1 MNTKP
6 PAQKQKQY
14 HAIMRNARISPRK
27 SILCC
32 QLIRGKRVEDAVNI
46 LAFDLR
52 RGSAMMKKVLD
63 SAVANA
69 TSVGGLDP
77 MDLIV
82 SEARVDKGLAMKR
95 WRPASRGRS
104 AARVKRN
111 SHITI
116 SVAKKEA

>member
-1 MNTKP
+1 MST
-6 PAQKQKQY
+6 QQQY
-14 HAIMRNARISPRK
+14 RAIMRNARISPRK
-27 SILCC
+27 AILSC

-46 LAFDLR
+46 LAFELK
-52 RGSAMMKKVLD
+52 RGSSMMKKVLD

-69 TSVGGLDP
+69 ASVGGLDP

-82 SEARVDKGLAMKR
+82 TEARVDKGLVLKR
-95 WRPASRGRS
+95 WRPACRGRS

-111 SHITI
+111 SHILI

>member
-1 MNTKP
+1 MSSS
-6 PAQKQKQY
+6 QIY
-14 HAIMRNARISPRK
+14 RAIGRNARISPRK
-27 SILCC
+27 AILSC
-32 QLIRGKRVEDAVNI
+32 QLIRGKRVEEAVNI

-69 TSVGGLDP
+69 ASVGGLDP
-77 MDLIV
+77 MDLV
-82 SEARVDKGLAMKR
+82 VLEVRVDKGLVMKR

-104 AARVKRN
+104 AARAKRN

-116 SVAKKEA
+116 AVGKKEA

>member
-1 MNTKP
+1 MST
-6 PAQKQKQY
+6 QQQY
-14 HAIMRNARISPRK
+14 RAIMRNARISPRK
-27 SILCC
+27 AILSC

-46 LAFDLR
+46 LAFELK
-52 RGSAMMKKVLD
+52 RGSSMMKKVLD

-69 TSVGGLDP
+69 ASVGGLDP

-82 SEARVDKGLAMKR
+82 TEARVDKGLVMKR

-111 SHITI
+111 SHILI